1 MEIIEGDFHGRTGRI
16 VKGVM
21 AGAMFQ
27 ISTGLMQSVEYKIP
41 SDIATLKLLSK
52 DERRTF
58 GQLIIL
64 LLLAITIIGI
74 PIAILAFI
82 IWKRVTFTIGVRTK
96 DGKKFIAKGDAADW
110 KTVKGYVGLGSL
122 DSF

>member
-1 MEIIEGDFHGRTGRI
+1 MDIIEGDFQGRTGRI
-16 VKGVM
+16 VKGVL
-21 AGAMFQ
+21 AGPMFQ

-41 SDIATLKLLSK
+41 ADIATIKLLSK

-58 GQLIIL
+58 GQLVVL
-64 LLLAITIIGI
+64 VLLALTIIGF
-74 PIAILAFI
+74 PVAILAFFL
-82 IWKRVTFTIGVRTK
+82 WKRVTFTIGVRTR
-96 DGKKFIAKGDAADW
+96 DGKKFIAQGDASDW